1 MTDQSME
8 HSTRSPSGAH
18 GWRRCAGKI
27 NAERG
32 RPDRVGIEAAQGTM
46 FHDYA
51 EIALRESIHP
61 SLLPLGEER
70 MISGHLVTFSEAM
83 TEHMV
88 QGWQWV
94 MDFMEAHPDAILF
107 VEERVHIEPWT
118 LEPGGFGT
126 SDCCIVVPSKRLII
140 VFDWKYG
147 NVPVSPIRND
157 QLMLY
162 ALGCWQS
169 LCGDIFGWDHE
180 GIEVKLIINQPRVPG
195 AGGEYPMTMTDL
207 LLEGQ
212 QIIIDAAATY
222 NPDAKRTAGE
232 KQCRYCKART
242 DCKTLAAYNFSLCQ
256 LKFADIEEAIEFG
269 GIPPIL
275 PEPKEWT
282 PEHRAYVWLH
292 RSTFVNWMNALHDA
306 IIDDM
311 KRGAGLDDLVKIVQ
325 GRAGNRAWKG
335 GAETH
340 AKKLAM
346 SMFGK
351 KIVKETIMTPS
362 EIEKE
367 YIRLMGSAMGKD
379 AFAEDFGDYVTQPD
393 GKAKLVPATAPGK
406 ALPPDI
412 AQFDVI
418 EEETE

>member
-27 NAERG
+27 NAEVG

-51 EIALRESIHP
+51 EIALSKSIHP

-70 MISGHLVTFSEAM
+70 TISGHLVTFSEEMA
-83 TEHMV
+83 EHMIA
-88 QGWQWV
+88 GWQWI
-94 MDFMEAHPDAILF
+94 MNILQANPDAILF

-126 SDCCIVVPSKRLII
+126 SDCCIIFPKEREII

-162 ALGCWQS
+162 ALGCWKS
-169 LCGDIFGWDHE
+169 LCGEIFNWDHE
-180 GIEVKLIINQPRVPG
+180 GITVRMIINQPRVPG
-195 AGGEYPMTMTDL
+195 AGGESTMTMAEL
-207 LLEGQ
+207 LDEGQ

-222 NPDAKRTAGE
+222 NPQAPRTAGE

-242 DCKTLAAYNFSLCQ
+242 DCATLAAYNFTLCQ
-256 LKFADIEEAIEFG
+256 LKFKDIDEAIEYG
-269 GIPPIL
+269 GLPPIL

-292 RSTFVNWMNALHDA
+292 RATFTNWMNALHDA
-306 IIDDM
+306 IIEDLR
-311 KRGAGLDDLVKIVQ
+311 RGAGLTDLVKVVQ

-335 GAETH
+335 GAD
-340 AKKLAM
+340 AQVRKDAFK
-346 SMFGK
+346 MFGAK
-351 KIVKETIMTPS
+351 VVKESIMTPS
-362 EIEKE
+362 ELEKE
-367 YIRLMGSAMGKD
+367 YIRLMGSAMGKE
-379 AFAEDFGDYVTQPD
+379 AFAEDFGEYVTQPG
-393 GKAKLVPATAPGK
+393 GKAKLVPATAPGL
-406 ALPPDI
+406 AIPPDI
-412 AQFDVI
+412 AQFDII